1 MRALLIEDNYDL
13 SESLYDYLQS
23 HGVVVDCAY
32 TARSAL
38 GLLEQLSFDV
48 IILDI
53 NLPDIN
59 GFELCKRLRNE
70 YQNTTPIIMLTALS
84 SLEDKLS
91 GFSSGAED
99 YLVKPFEMAELLA
112 RMNVLV
118 DRKKPT
124 QRRLQVGELTYDLD
138 TQEVSRL
145 NTVIELNASSK
156 KILELLMKKSPHVVS
171 KKDLEYAL
179 WGEDSPEHDV
189 LKIHIHTLR
198 QKIDK
203 PFSAE
208 YLQTIRGSGYVLKD

>member
-23 HGVVVDCAY
+23 HQIVVDCTY
-32 TARSAL
+32 TAQSAL
-38 GLLEQLSFDV
+38 SLLEQFSFD
-48 IILDI
+48 IIVLDI
-53 NLPDIN
+53 NLPDFD
-59 GFELCKRLRNE
+59 GFKLCKRLRDE
-70 YQNTTPIIMLTALS
+70 YQITTPVIMLTARS

-118 DRKKPT
+118 ERQQPKT
-124 QRRLQVGELTYDLD
+124 RILQVGNLIYNLD
-138 TQEVSRL
+138 TQKISHEGV
-145 NTVIELNASSK
+145 TIELNSSCR
-156 KILELLMKKSPHVVS
+156 KILKLLMKKSPNVVS
-171 KKDLEYAL
+171 KNDLEYTL
-179 WGEDSPEHDV
+179 WGDEIPKKEV

-203 PFSAE
+203 AFNTE
-208 YLQTIRGSGYVLKD
+208 YLHTIRGSGYILRN

>member
-23 HGVVVDCAY
+23 HKVAVDCAY

-38 GLLEQLSFDV
+38 GLLQQLNFDV
-48 IILDI
+48 IVLDI

-70 YQNTTPIIMLTALS
+70 YQDTTPIIMLTALS

-112 RMNVLV
+112 RMKVLV
-118 DRKKPT
+118 ERQKPA
-124 QRRLQVGELTYDLD
+124 QRILQVGELTFNLD
-138 TQEVSRL
+138 TQEVSRMGGI
-145 NTVIELNASSK
+145 VELNASCK
-156 KILELLMKKSPHVVS
+156 KILELLMKKSPHIVS
-171 KKDLEYAL
+171 KNDLEYVL
-179 WGEDSPEHDV
+179 WGDDSPEHDV

-203 PFSAE
+203 PFSTE
-208 YLQTIRGSGYVLKD
+208 YLHTIRGSGYVLKC